1 LFSSI
6 QLVVSR
12 CYPSLQA
19 AVDDARTNDVVLIP
33 SGIHSLLNI
42 NALRQG
48 GTLMGMN
55 FYSIFVN
62 CRLKCFIFSGVGSRE
77 DVVIHLGSSTEVG
90 LLFEGGQVTLKNLTI
105 LVNNKQSGISVK
117 VLILFHFN
125 YFRRTVMFFG
135 YRGAWFWNTVPF
147 AVHRQWTT
155 RLNQL
160 GKVFM

>member
-1 LFSSI
+1 MKCIITLTIIFFKKNI
-6 QLVVSR
+6 VFR

-55 FYSIFVN
+55 LYSISVN
-62 CRLKCFIFSGVGSRE
+62 CRLKWFIFSGVGSRE

-117 VLILFHFN
+117 VLIFFHFN
-125 YFRRTVMFFG
+125 YFRSTVMFLVTGALGFG
-135 YRGAWFWNTVPF
+135 TLCHSRSTVNG
-147 AVHRQWTT
+147 
-155 RLNQL
+155 RL
-160 GKVFM
+160 V